1 MESQPTPPV
10 LLSKARS
17 KYGPQDYTRYDH
29 ITSSHMRAGRGSIG
43 KVEVDCRFL
52 FKQSHWGVIGEAK
65 HPAGILF
72 MDLDLRQP
80 PDCKLQSAT
89 VTVTLEENDGVE
101 ANIERR
107 SRCPVKFTTYY
118 GPQSLRGEQS
128 HEQTKTAKKCTPEV
142 QVMGYGVGGLGVD
155 KEKIV
160 QTASRWAFSG
170 HMGSSKGNMWYNQ
183 LRWELK
189 ENPLE
194 RQPTHS
200 HLIHTAFAL
209 EHNATRFYMTVH
221 VSGKLTRLS
230 DKLRGR
236 LKFRSKE
243 EEHQDIVTKI
253 EWRDGYASAVR
264 LDAIAQDLD
273 PAMQLQNMSRVS
285 IEVPSALPATFHPAI
300 TNPASLALQQPSLT
314 PWSGPGR
321 QEIPDREP
329 LRIAGV
335 QTPTL
340 QDLRTAAG
348 LAPSQLPCRPQPSAT
363 PQQQDAD
370 EASECSSSGSE
381 TLVNSAATTPL
392 HENTSQPARKNW
404 TNDSDLRD
412 QSDSKSQGVVAG
424 LGAVGHVFGWLLQW
438 LGMNLGLLLLW
449 LCAPDGGTVQ
459 VITESKRGSTSGGN
473 PPTVV
478 LAADE
483 EDECPEWGFRRG
495 AGGEKTESQI
505 QQLLE
510 VERESSGL
518 CRELVEVGRLGQQ
531 EESRDVN

>member
-1 MESQPTPPV
+1 MESQPTPPI

-52 FKQSHWGVIGEAK
+52 FKKSHWGVIGELK
-65 HPAGILF
+65 LPAGILF
-72 MDLDLRQP
+72 MDLDIRQP
-80 PDCKLQSAT
+80 PDCKLESAT
-89 VTVTLEENDGVE
+89 VTVMLEENDGQEVD
-101 ANIERR
+101 IERR
-107 SRCPVKFTTYY
+107 SGCPVKFTTYY
-118 GPQSLRGEQS
+118 GPQTLRGEQS
-128 HEQTKTAKKCTPEV
+128 REQTRKAKKCTPEV
-142 QVMGYGVGGLGVD
+142 QVMGYGFGGFGVD

-160 QTASRWAFSG
+160 QTASRWDFSG
-170 HMGSSKGNMWYNQ
+170 HMSSSKGNIWYNR
-183 LRWELK
+183 LRWELM

-243 EEHQDIVTKI
+243 EENQDIVTKI
-253 EWRDGYASAVR
+253 EWRDGYASKVR

-273 PAMQLQNMSRVS
+273 PAMQYQNMSRVS
-285 IEVPSALPATFHPAI
+285 IEVPSALPATFHPAT
-300 TNPASLALQQPSLT
+300 TNPPSLALQQPSLT

-321 QEIPDREP
+321 QEIPDRES

-340 QDLRTAAG
+340 QDLRVAAG
-348 LAPSQLPCRPQPSAT
+348 LAPSQLPCRPQPPVT
-363 PQQQDAD
+363 PQQQNTD

-381 TLVNSAATTPL
+381 ALVNSAATTPL
-392 HENTSQPARKNW
+392 DENTSRPTRKGW
-404 TNDSDLRD
+404 KNDSYLRD
-412 QSDSKSQGVVAG
+412 QSDLTGQGVVAG
-424 LGAVGHVFGWLLQW
+424 LGAMAHVFGWLLQW
-438 LGMNLGLLLLW
+438 LGMNMGLLLLW
-449 LCAPDGGTVQ
+449 LCTPDGGDFKA
-459 VITESKRGSTSGGN
+459 ITEPKRSSTSDCN
-473 PPTVV
+473 PPTAVP
-478 LAADE
+478 AADE
-483 EDECPEWGFRRG
+483 EDEFPWG
-495 AGGEKTESQI
+495 
-505 QQLLE
+505 
-510 VERESSGL
+510 
-518 CRELVEVGRLGQQ
+518 
-531 EESRDVN
+531 